1 MPLRG
6 VWHCLGLLYGA
17 QQSAQI
23 LQLGQIARTH
33 GVDGGIQI
41 GRNLIDLRLRV
52 TSAEVVVCRLG
63 TGILLSKA

>member
-6 VWHCLGLLYGA
+6 VWHCLGLFYGA
-17 QQSAQI
+17 QQSTQI
-23 LQLGQIARTH
+23 FQFGQISRAH

-52 TSAEVVVCRLG
+52 TSAVVAVCRLG
-63 TGILLSKA
+63 TGILLRKA